1 MTKIISYADTP
12 KVARLK
18 LLPTCK
24 RLMPIYMTE
33 VMFAAV
39 LAGSFTYLHG

>member
-1 MTKIISYADTP
+1 MTVMIVSYADTP
-12 KVARLK
+12 KVMV
-18 LLPTCK
+18 
-24 RLMPIYMTE
+24 RLMFLRVRLMLIYMTK

>member
-1 MTKIISYADTP
+1 MIVSYADTP
-12 KVARLK
+12 KMVK
-18 LLPTCK
+18 LMFLHV
-24 RLMPIYMTE
+24 RLMLIYMTK